1 MIHRESRDRLAE
13 ALRHYVS
20 GQITNDDLDSIEI
33 DWRDRGAKAVQ
44 DAAWGLY
51 DDMYTHKAT
60 DRHEIP
66 KEGKRIIAQWITFL
80 YSDQEY
86 LWPEYSLLQIF
97 NWPLN
102 LITFGWWERM
112 KKRKWEQFEECG
124 DIDVWPFCS
133 RSELEEVIKKPKL
146 LAKKQAEP
154 VA

>member
-1 MIHRESRDRLAE
+1 MIDRESRDRLAE

-20 GQITNDDLDSIEI
+20 GQITNFKLDSVPI
-33 DWRDRGAKAVQ
+33 DKRDRGAVAVYE
-44 DAAWGLY
+44 AAWGLY
-51 DDMYTHKAT
+51 DDFTKHKAT
-60 DRHEIP
+60 GHHKIP
-66 KEGKRIIAQWITFL
+66 KDGKRVIARWISFL
-80 YSDQEY
+80 YSDKEY
-86 LWPEYSLLQIF
+86 LWPEYSFLQIF

-146 LAKKQAEP
+146 LVKKEAEIG
-154 VA
+154 